1 LRLRQGGT
9 ECPFWKKPGS
19 ASHVFSKKNKIKTYA
34 VGILFW
40 SVGRHKT
47 RFACG
52 SMLRFFSVAQTCGS
66 ASHMFVQKDV
76 QFRPAGGE
84 MSFQVRDRVSP
95 VKIRSYAVGILFW
108 SVGRHKTRFACGSMV
123 HVFSVAQKN
132 SRCEF
137 FCATDRAC
145 SALPE
150 PALSVVEW
158 GDIPR
163 QT

>member
-9 ECPFWKKPGS
+9 ERPFWKKRGS
-19 ASHVFSKKNKIKTYA
+19 ASHVFSKTNKIK
-34 VGILFW
+34 
-40 SVGRHKT
+40 
-47 RFACG
+47 
-52 SMLRFFSVAQTCGS
+52 
-66 ASHMFVQKDV
+66 
-76 QFRPAGGE
+76 
-84 MSFQVRDRVSP
+84 
-95 VKIRSYAVGILFW
+95 SYAVGILFW
-108 SVGRHKTRFACGSMV
+108 SVGWHKTRFACGSMV

-132 SRCEF
+132 SQREF